1 MNRTAKYHFHMSLL
15 FVNSV
20 YRKASLSGVYTHF
33 EIPTLSDFSV
43 LCHESKKYLLELKES
58 LLMMRDDHQ

>member
-1 MNRTAKYHFHMSLL
+1 MSML

-33 EIPTLSDFSV
+33 ETPTLSDFNV